1 MVFKRTLCVRVN
13 RVCEGKSREDIVSEV
28 AKAFS
33 QPLVAVQIGSDTIRV
48 TFRDV
53 ESFRTAHAKTHVS
66 TFGVNCVVQGGGPPL
81 TMVHIFDYPAEFL
94 DDPIK
99 RVLSGFGEVKNVRRQ
114 KYIGRSDIETG
125 TRLVLMA
132 FRVTPPRLVNID
144 GYFCRLWYRG
154 QPLICNLCN
163 VQGHKSADCPNR
175 DKCRGCGESGHF
187 ARSCP
192 NPWGSI
198 RPGNTA
204 AAPVDE
210 FPHLPSAVRPGAGE
224 PSAAPTTASGAGIDS
239 VVDDACDS
247 FLDNIS
253 IFSGS
258 SDGSEADAAA
268 SVGDTPANGGG
279 SDANS
284 NLVSVGV
291 PPPNPDDVNANDK
304 TRSMSNK
311 TITAA
316 SGGANVIVEAA
327 VNSGNAEVNVEATE
341 NSGIVFNKS
350 VAAANSGANTH
361 SNLKPTEN
369 SGVNVNDGSA
379 DAKGGS
385 AAVKNLT
392 DVSVNPVIVDDDAVV
407 TEVLSSGRVGPVP
420 GTDGVLMD
428 VDASLE
434 AGLFSSGGISECS
447 LNDAQI
453 LPSSSE
459 DPESQSIL
467 IGVSVVDN
475 TGPSCE
481 VGASSSVGDTSS
493 VAGAGGTV
501 AGGGVSDHRG
511 PAGRPSSSSLD
522 DVASQKSGRDS
533 LSRGKAKS
541 SALLSL
547 SRLKDRVAPAILGRS
562 SRIPSRLPR
571 PTVAAVVPRA
581 TRSRHQQWI
590 FSLLTFVA
598 SGMQTNA
605 CPWCNGSATVV

>member
-28 AKAFS
+28 GKAFS

-53 ESFRTAHAKTHVS
+53 ESFRTAHANTHVS
-66 TFGVNCVVQGGGPPL
+66 IFGVNCVVQGGGPPL

-125 TRLVLMA
+125 THLVLMA
-132 FRVTPPRLVNID
+132 FCVTPPRLENID

-175 DKCRGCGESGHF
+175 DKCRRCGESGHF

-210 FPHLPSAVRPGAGE
+210 FPHLPSVVRPGAGE
-224 PSAAPTTASGAGIDS
+224 PSAAPATASGAGIDS
-239 VVDDACDS
+239 AVNDACDS

-253 IFSGS
+253 IFSGF
-258 SDGSEADAAA
+258 SDDSEADADA
-268 SVGDTPANGGG
+268 SVGDAPANGGG
-279 SDANS
+279 
-284 NLVSVGV
+284 
-291 PPPNPDDVNANDK
+291 PDVNSANAIDN
-304 TRSMSNK
+304 TCTSNGAV
-311 TITAA
+311 TAA
-316 SGGANVIVEAA
+316 SGSANAHSDP
-327 VNSGNAEVNVEATE
+327 NTVNVEASSSSSKGTAVTGDANTCKKSSIVSVE
-341 NSGIVFNKS
+341 AAASSVSGNVEVNSNSKSSSANAEATVNSGIVSNKS

-361 SNLKPTEN
+361 SNLKSTEN
-369 SGVNVNDGSA
+369 SGVDVNDGSGSA
-379 DAKGGS
+379 DAKGRS
-385 AAVKNLT
+385 TAVKNLT
-392 DVSVNPVIVDDDAVV
+392 GAAAPGSNVNPVVVDDDAVV

-434 AGLFSSGGISECS
+434 AGLYG
-447 LNDAQI
+447 
-453 LPSSSE
+453 
-459 DPESQSIL
+459 
-467 IGVSVVDN
+467 
-475 TGPSCE
+475 
-481 VGASSSVGDTSS
+481 
-493 VAGAGGTV
+493 
-501 AGGGVSDHRG
+501 
-511 PAGRPSSSSLD
+511 
-522 DVASQKSGRDS
+522 
-533 LSRGKAKS
+533 
-541 SALLSL
+541 
-547 SRLKDRVAPAILGRS
+547 LG
-562 SRIPSRLPR
+562 
-571 PTVAAVVPRA
+571 
-581 TRSRHQQWI
+581 
-590 FSLLTFVA
+590 
-598 SGMQTNA
+598 
-605 CPWCNGSATVV
+605 C

>member
-1 MVFKRTLCVRVN
+1 MFKRTLCVRVN

-66 TFGVNCVVQGGGPPL
+66 IFGVNCVVQGGGPPL

-175 DKCRGCGESGHF
+175 DKCRRCGESGHF

-304 TRSMSNK
+304 TRSMSNE

-350 VAAANSGANTH
+350 VTAANSGANTH

-379 DAKGGS
+379 DAKGES

-501 AGGGVSDHRG
+501 AGGGVSDRRA

-541 SALLSL
+541 SALRSL

-581 TRSRHQQWI
+581 TRSRHQQ
-590 FSLLTFVA
+590 
-598 SGMQTNA
+598 
-605 CPWCNGSATVV
+605 